1 MALAVA
7 QETLCERGALTL
19 GVYSTDRDYVER
31 AVQLS
36 RRARVA
42 LSLNLTQGVYVNQSA
57 AFSDYHATGGN
68 PAANASYTT
77 LAFVADR
84 FVVVQRREHV

>member
-1 MALAVA
+1 MSSTNPTYIDRLV
-7 QETLCERGALTL
+7 
-19 GVYSTDRDYVER
+19 GV
-31 AVQLS
+31 S

-42 LSLNLTQGVYVNQSA
+42 LSINLTRGVFVKQAA
-57 AFSDYHATGGN
+57 AFSDFHATGGN
-68 PAANASYTT
+68 PAANASYTS